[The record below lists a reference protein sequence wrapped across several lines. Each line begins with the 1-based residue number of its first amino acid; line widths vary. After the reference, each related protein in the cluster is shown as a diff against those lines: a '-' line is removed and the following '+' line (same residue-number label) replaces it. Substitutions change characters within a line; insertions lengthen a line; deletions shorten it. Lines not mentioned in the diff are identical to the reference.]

1 MAEDFERNGEPPID
15 IIQNIPTNF
24 GPFLKWGAIL
34 ALIVAIF
41 VISTIG
47 RSIYTDLLW
56 YDGLGF
62 KSVYTKILS
71 TKIIMFLVG
80 MVIFGAIA
88 SVSLWFGFK
97 QSKGEVTLP
106 LPPELIVVLNKAV
119 IFGTIGAGA
128 ILSIIF
134 GTVFS

>member
-24 GPFLKWGAIL
+24 GPFLKWGAVL

-56 YDGLGF
+56 YDALGF

-71 TKIIMFLVG
+71 TKIFMFLVG

-106 LPPELIVVLNKAV
+106 LPPELIVVLN
-119 IFGTIGAGA
+119 
-128 ILSIIF
+128 LSLIHI
-134 GTVFS
+134 